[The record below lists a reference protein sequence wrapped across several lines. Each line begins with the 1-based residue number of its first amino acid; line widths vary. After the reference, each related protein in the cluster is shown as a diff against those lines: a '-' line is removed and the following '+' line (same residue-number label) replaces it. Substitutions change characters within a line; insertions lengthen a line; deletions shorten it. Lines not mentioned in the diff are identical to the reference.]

1 MHTSNTL
8 TLSTFLTTSENKLSH
23 KVQWHGAGVAVTDTR
38 IHLFFLTSS
47 SFTQHRRMPG
57 HQNCPI
63 NDLCVS
69 TCEFMA
75 ITPLHLSQV

>member
-38 IHLFFLTSS
+38 IHLFFLPPVRS
-47 SFTQHRRMPG
+47 H
-57 HQNCPI
+57 
-63 NDLCVS
+63 S
-69 TCEFMA
+69 TAGC
-75 ITPLHLSQV
+75 QVTKTVQ